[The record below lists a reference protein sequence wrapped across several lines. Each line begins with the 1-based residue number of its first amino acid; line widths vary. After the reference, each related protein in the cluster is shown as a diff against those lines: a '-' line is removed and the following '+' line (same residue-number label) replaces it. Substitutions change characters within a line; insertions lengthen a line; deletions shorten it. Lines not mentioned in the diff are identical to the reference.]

1 MVVDLL
7 HIENREVDLMS
18 LSIGCI
24 SGSINGSVNESS
36 NPGAAAYYIGNGTND
51 TYSKNIQSQ
60 IMNKQKE
67 LQDLSSQ
74 EDLSL
79 EDKMKKRQAIQKEI
93 SDLNIELRQHQIEQR
108 KEEQQ
113 KNGSS
118 MDDMLG
124 DTQQKNVSESK
135 GQSAGLSKASMQAMI
150 SAGSSIKKAKVQ
162 GNVATDVNGRIGVI
176 EAEIKLDTMRGVETK
191 KKEEELANIQEK
203 AQTVVSSQISTLT
216 DANEKMQEAAKEE
229 QKSRSKNNDKNND
242 EEQEKDKT
250 VSGNRQVGYTP
261 IDVRL

>member
-1 MVVDLL
+1 
-7 HIENREVDLMS
+7 MS
-18 LSIGCI
+18 LSIG
-24 SGSINGSVNESS
+24 SINGSSD
-36 NPGAAAYYIGNGTND
+36 PGAAAYYIGNGIND
-51 TYSKNIQSQ
+51 TYSKEIQSQ

-67 LQDLSSQ
+67 LQELSSK

-118 MDDMLG
+118 MDDMLS
-124 DTQQKNVSESK
+124 DTQQNNVSESK
-135 GQSAGLSKASMQAMI
+135 SQFAGLSKTSMKAMI
-150 SAGSSIKKAKVQ
+150 SADSSIKKAKVQ
-162 GNVATDVNGRIGVI
+162 GDVATDVNGRVGVL

-191 KKEEELANIQEK
+191 KKEEELSNTQEK
-203 AQTVVSSQISTLT
+203 AQSVVNSQISTLS

-229 QKSRSKNNDKNND
+229 RQSRSRDNDKNND
-242 EEQEKDKT
+242 EEQEKDATK
-250 VSGNRQVGYTP
+250 SGNRQVGYTP
-261 IDVRL
+261 IDIRL